1 MSNLGNKQIMA
12 NNIRAHLDSLG
23 LNAKEFSNRLDFKYS
38 TVLDWLNAKTYPR
51 IDKIEKMA
59 NYFGVEKSDLVEEKS
74 NNDLPNKINSIVKQL
89 NTNRQQNVV
98 AYSSKQLK
106 EQMQEEDTKTISIEE
121 AKERYQVEY
130 PVELLGYVS
139 AGTGEYL
146 QDWKPEEILVDN
158 APDVYDYAL
167 KVNGDSMEPLF
178 ADGQIIFVI
187 KVTSENLFDLSNRIV
202 IADFNGDAY
211 VKKLV
216 ITHEELRLVSL
227 NKEYEDKIVTEDDDF
242 KVTGIVVL

>member
-106 EQMQEEDTKTISIEE
+106 EQMQEENTKIISIEE

-130 PVELLGYVS
+130 PVELLGSVS

>member
-89 NTNRQQNVV
+89 N
-98 AYSSKQLK
+98 
-106 EQMQEEDTKTISIEE
+106 
-121 AKERYQVEY
+121 
-130 PVELLGYVS
+130 
-139 AGTGEYL
+139 
-146 QDWKPEEILVDN
+146 
-158 APDVYDYAL
+158 
-167 KVNGDSMEPLF
+167 
-178 ADGQIIFVI
+178 
-187 KVTSENLFDLSNRIV
+187 
-202 IADFNGDAY
+202 
-211 VKKLV
+211 
-216 ITHEELRLVSL
+216 
-227 NKEYEDKIVTEDDDF
+227 KIGRAHV
-242 KVTGIVVL
+242 

>member
-12 NNIRAHLDSLG
+12 SNIRSHLDSLG
-23 LNAKEFSNRLDFKYS
+23 LNAKDFSNRLDFKYS

-59 NYFGVEKSDLVEEKS
+59 NYFGVEKSDLVEDKGTNE
-74 NNDLPNKINSIVKQL
+74 LPNKINSIVKQL
-89 NTNRQQNVV
+89 NTDRQQNVV
-98 AYSSKQLK
+98 AYSSNQLK
-106 EQMQEEDTKTISIEE
+106 EQLQEENTKVISIKE
-121 AKERYQVEY
+121 AKDRYQTEY

-158 APDVYDYAL
+158 TPDVYDYAL